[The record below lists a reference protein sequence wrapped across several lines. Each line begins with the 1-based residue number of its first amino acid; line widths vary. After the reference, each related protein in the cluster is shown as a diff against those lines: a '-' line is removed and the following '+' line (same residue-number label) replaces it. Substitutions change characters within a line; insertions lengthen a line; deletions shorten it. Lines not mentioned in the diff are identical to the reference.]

1 MGERGMTS
9 QAYRR
14 CMTPEQEA
22 LQRWNDAEQ
31 SHASAVQHYIF
42 HWWDG
47 TPPMDWEPPEETTVV
62 GLAGITRLRSEA
74 DRARA
79 EFESLKRVQT
89 V

>member
-1 MGERGMTS
+1 MTS
-9 QAYRR
+9 
-14 CMTPEQEA
+14 EQEA

-31 SHASAVQHYIF
+31 AHAAAVQRYVI

-47 TPPMDWEPPEETTVV
+47 APPADWEPVEELTVV

-79 EFESLKRVQT
+79 DFENLLTRGKIG
-89 V
+89 